1 VREDLRIRVQAMVQ
15 GVLDDAMT
23 EARARERVA
32 MTRGTRPGTVWGE
45 SVRAFTQFWSFSAA
59 ILGRHVAPAT
69 AGYAGQAPVALLAH
83 LILASTALG
92 YLSLQAK
99 QITKGRDPRPVFD
112 EDGEFQ
118 GGELFL
124 ASLLQGGGLGI
135 YGDFLFGEASRNG
148 MPATLSAFAG
158 PAVGEA
164 EKLRG
169 ILTDLISGDP
179 ERLEDVP
186 AAGFRFAKDNTPFL
200 NLFYARTA
208 LDYLLL
214 YRIQE
219 AISPGSVERYE
230 RRVEETTGAGFIISP
245 SEAVQ

>member
-1 VREDLRIRVQAMVQ
+1 MVG

-32 MTRGTRPGTVWGE
+32 MTRGVRPGTVWGE
-45 SVRAFTQFWSFSAA
+45 AVRSFTQFWSFSAA
-59 ILGRHVAPAT
+59 IMGRHVAPA
-69 AGYAGQAPVALLAH
+69 ARGYAGQAPVALLAH

-92 YLSLQAK
+92 YVSLQAK
-99 QITKGRDPRPVFD
+99 QLAKGREMRPLMD
-112 EDGEFQ
+112 DDGEFQ
-118 GGELFL
+118 GGQLFI
-124 ASLLQGGGLGI
+124 ASLLQGGGLGL
-135 YGDFLFGEASRNG
+135 YGDFFFGEASRNG

-169 ILTDLISGDP
+169 IMADLISGDP
-179 ERLEDVP
+179 DRVADTP
-186 AAGFRFAKDNTPFL
+186 ANAFRFAKDNTPFL

-208 LDYLLL
+208 LDYLIL
-214 YRIQE
+214 YRVQE

-230 RRVEETTGAGFIISP
+230 RRVEEQTGAGFIVSP
-245 SEAVQ
+245 SEAIGAS